1 MRRRPCWSCARPT
14 LLGELVETHL
24 DDGQPGRSGLVAE
37 RRPGHLAVPAL
48 RRPAAHAYPFPRPQG
63 R

>member
-14 LLGELVETHL
+14 PLGELVETHL

-48 RRPAAHAYPFPRPQG
+48 RRQLRTPTRPHAHQER
-63 R
+63 